1 MQLAGSISMGL
12 LTSSVALWL
21 FLYPRHHGA
30 GAPPW
35 VAQEPTRPAPWGLVD
50 LLIVLL
56 ILVGSLVV
64 AQVVAAPE
72 LLDAK
77 LPPEARRLETMAPGL
92 RIRVVVA
99 NSLAT
104 LVATLFALAII
115 AWRTSASWDRFGLSG
130 RSLLRDAKL
139 GGLAMLLLFA
149 PVLGLQM
156 LLTQFFPSQHPLIET
171 IRKSGDVGFLLASGL
186 AAVVAAPIVE
196 EFQFRVLLQGWLQ
209 NVARAIRG
217 QLSLA
222 DVIWGAGNVRPDSS
236 TATIDSRRGSTTAD
250 NVSSVASSESEAGA
264 VLAGASA
271 DFALPRWPIV
281 GSSLLFALAHASH
294 GPDPIPLF
302 LLALGLGYLVQRTG
316 RVWPAIVV
324 HFLLNSWTMILM
336 VTIVLAGEAVP
347 GAGK

>member
-1 MQLAGSISMGL
+1 MGL

-104 LVATLFALAII
+104 LVATMVALAII
-115 AWRTSASWDRFGLSG
+115 AWRTRTSWDRFGLSL
-130 RSLLRDAKL
+130 RSLVPDAKL

-171 IRKSGDVGFLLASGL
+171 IRKTGDTGFLWASGL
-186 AAVVAAPIVE
+186 AAVIAAPVVE
-196 EFQFRVLLQGWLQ
+196 ELQFRVLFQGWLQ

-217 QLSLA
+217 QLSLT
-222 DVIWGAGNVRPDSS
+222 DVIWGAGSVRADSS
-236 TATIDSRRGSTTAD
+236 SRANDSRGDSKAEND
-250 NVSSVASSESEAGA
+250 VSSDASSKNEAGV
-264 VLAGASA
+264 VLTGSSA
-271 DFALPRWPIV
+271 ESALPRWPIF

-316 RVWPAIVV
+316 RVWPAIFV

-336 VTIVLAGEAVP
+336 VMIVLSG
-347 GAGK
+347 GAGLNAGK

>member
-1 MQLAGSISMGL
+1 MLLAGSISMGL

-21 FLYPRHHGA
+21 FLYPRHRGA

-77 LPPEARRLETMAPGL
+77 LPPETRRLETMAPGL

-104 LVATLFALAII
+104 LIATMFALAII
-115 AWRTSASWDRFGLSG
+115 AWRTRASWERFGF
-130 RSLLRDAKL
+130 SLRTLWRDAKL
-139 GGLAMLLLFA
+139 GALAMLLLFA

-156 LLTQFFPSQHPLIET
+156 LLTRFFPSQHPLIET
-171 IRKSGDVGFLLASGL
+171 IRKTGDTGFLWASGL
-186 AAVVAAPIVE
+186 AAVIAAPIVE
-196 EFQFRVLLQGWLQ
+196 ELQFRVLLQGWLQ

-217 QLSLA
+217 RLSLT
-222 DVIWGAGNVRPDSS
+222 DVIWGAGNVPPASS
-236 TATIDSRRGSTTAD
+236 DKSLDSRRGSTTEHDDASD
-250 NVSSVASSESEAGA
+250 ASSKSEAGA
-264 VLAGASA
+264 VLTGASA
-271 DFALPRWPIV
+271 ESELPRWPIF

-336 VTIVLAGEAVP
+336 VIIVLSG
-347 GAGK
+347 GAGLDAGK